1 MLPTDRNLKGH
12 GGKKGAKKMRGG
24 IWIQSQGGKILAF
37 VDVVEF
43 VVYGGRK
50 TTKNVIV
57 GNRILD
63 LGVYQTED
71 RAVEVLNEIQES
83 IIEKKK
89 LYEMPKE

>member
-1 MLPTDRNLKGH
+1 
-12 GGKKGAKKMRGG
+12 MRGG

-43 VVYGGRK
+43 VVYGCRK
-50 TTKNVIV
+50 NTKNVIV
-57 GNRILD
+57 GNRMLD

>member
-1 MLPTDRNLKGH
+1 
-12 GGKKGAKKMRGG
+12 MRSG

-37 VDVVEF
+37 VDIVEF
-43 VVYGGRK
+43 VVYGKSRH
-50 TTKNVIV
+50 TKNVIV
-57 GNRILD
+57 GNRMLD